1 MKIERENDVIQ
12 SYLNKYQL
20 NKVFSEQYVKY
31 LEIHYFMTNELIMKE
46 SDMVGFL
53 YIVLEGTTR
62 VTPSSETG
70 KIALLDF
77 IEPLDLLGDIEYFY
91 GDPIYHGVIAWS
103 DCVLLAIAYNHV
115 DEVFSNNLSL
125 YKFICESLANKIRN
139 NSIRQS
145 RLLLYPV
152 KNRLSKYLYDYCEV
166 LDTSI
171 IKLKF
176 NRTAEYMG
184 ITPRHFRRVLSNLET
199 EKILIRNKNEIEI
212 LDLEKLKS
220 YCTPR

>member
-1 MKIERENDVIQ
+1 MKIEREKDVIQ
-12 SYLNKYQL
+12 SYLSKYQL
-20 NKVFSEQYVKY
+20 NKVFSEQYITY
-31 LEIHYFMTNELIMKE
+31 LEIHHFIENELIMKE
-46 SDMVGFL
+46 SNTANFL

-62 VTPSSETG
+62 VAPSSETG

-91 GDPIYHGVIAWS
+91 GDPIYHSVIARS
-103 DCVLLAIAYNHV
+103 KCVLLAIAYKHM
-115 DEVFSNNLSL
+115 DEVFNNNLLL
-125 YKFICESLANKIRN
+125 YKFISESLANKIRN

-152 KNRLSKYLYDYCEV
+152 KNRLSKYLFDYCEV
-166 LDTSI
+166 SDTSI

-184 ITPRHFRRVLSNLET
+184 ITPRHFRRILSELET
-199 EKILIRNKNEIEI
+199 ENILIRNKNEIKI
-212 LDLEKLKS
+212 LNMDKLKS